1 MSAAHRCCP
10 APRPLSRAL
19 ITGLLLCAVAA
30 GAQAQMPVQGQGQG
44 QGPRVAFNGSLGA
57 KAALLM
63 IDGEARTVPVGE
75 TVRGVRLLSLQDGSA
90 QIEVGGRRYTLQMG
104 ASPGRLGEAN
114 AASGNGRKIV
124 LSSGPGGHFT
134 TSGSINGQSTQFL
147 VDTGATA
154 ISISQSEAERMGIK
168 YSNGR
173 RVMTQTANGTVPAHV
188 LTLDSV
194 RIGEVEVR
202 QVEAIVVPGQ
212 MSHVLLGNSFLTRFQ
227 MKRDNDVLTLDLRY

>member
-1 MSAAHRCCP
+1 MSGARL
-10 APRPLSRAL
+10 APTGCLA
-19 ITGLLLCAVAA
+19 GLLLFSVA
-30 GAQAQMPVQGQGQG
+30 AQAQGPV
-44 QGPRVAFNGSLGA
+44 VAFNGSLGS

-75 TVRGVRLLSLQDGSA
+75 TVRGVRLLSLADGQA
-90 QIEVGGRRYTLQMG
+90 QIEAGGRRYTLQMG
-104 ASPGRLGEAN
+104 ASPGRIGD
-114 AASGNGRKIV
+114 AAAVSNTRRKIV

-134 TSGSINGQSTQFL
+134 TAGSINGQSTQFL

-154 ISISQSEAERMGIK
+154 ISISQTEAERMQLK
-168 YSNGR
+168 FLSGR
-173 RVMTQTANGTVPAHV
+173 RVMTQTANGTVPAH
-188 LTLDSV
+188 LLMLDLV
-194 RIGEVEVR
+194 RVGDVEIR